1 MQPVDYPYD
10 ASDPFGH
17 IRPSGRPHTGSDW
30 LCPTGTVVHAV
41 LPGVVVATG
50 FNTGNGK
57 YVAQSLPDG
66 RYWSY
71 IHLSEIAVNVGDV
84 LAEGTPVALSGNT
97 GTNSQG
103 PHLHSSLS
111 DSPQV
116 YLGLGNLSDPYAW
129 LVNQPPTPPTPTTRK
144 KLKVYSMAAVLG
156 EPNTWVVF
164 APGFYYEIKQ
174 RPGLTV
180 AQVQD
185 QMRKWNAQTVNSGNF
200 EITRAQA
207 NELKAMCLK

>member
-17 IRPSGRPHTGSDW
+17 IRPNGRAHTGSDW
-30 LCPTGTVVHAV
+30 LCPTGTVVRAV
-41 LPGVVVATG
+41 LPGVVTATG
-50 FNTGNGK
+50 WNDGNGF

-66 RYWSY
+66 RFWSY

-84 LAEGTPVALSGNT
+84 LAEGTPIGLSGNT
-97 GTNSQG
+97 GTNSLG
-103 PHLHSSLS
+103 PHLHCSLS
-111 DSPQV
+111 TSPSV
-116 YLGLGNLSDPYAW
+116 FVGAPTLSDPYAF
-129 LVNQPPTPPTPTTRK
+129 LESIPPTPPTPARK
-144 KLKVYSMAAVLG
+144 KFKMYSMAAVLG

-174 RPGLTV
+174 RPGLTL